1 MKGQTGKSS
10 KTREKLLA
18 KRKPC
23 NNTFLDSRYILQEN
37 KNPSVLPEHVNSCF
51 CTSATFS
58 PLSSAGP
65 VHWGSEVNDVNQ
77 TGTRHYLECAA
88 NLQTKRLKLCLIMF
102 LISPDTDIAVIVVYQ
117 G

>member
-1 MKGQTGKSS
+1 MSL
-10 KTREKLLA
+10 REQ
-18 KRKPC
+18 C
-23 NNTFLDSRYILQEN
+23 CVQYYC
-37 KNPSVLPEHVNSCF
+37 SVI
-51 CTSATFS
+51 
-58 PLSSAGP
+58 
-65 VHWGSEVNDVNQ
+65 GSEVNDVNQ